1 MKKYSVLLVDDEED
15 VVEAIVQK
23 IDWEGLGYSL
33 AGYAKN
39 GLEALEIAEEKQIDV
54 VLTDIKMPYMDGLTL
69 SHRLK
74 ELYPSIKIIIFSG
87 FDEFEYA
94 KEAIRLEAEE
104 YMLKPVDA
112 GELSRVFQKVHD
124 ALDQEFDEKQ
134 SIHRLK
140 NYYLESLPI
149 LQESFYTSLIEGTLP
164 QQDMESTLL
173 DYQISL
179 PGKYYAVVILHNS
192 LSLSPEGINPLLI
205 TMSIRK
211 LAEERLQKNWRP
223 CFFTYLGNTL
233 LIAQLDRETDSIK
246 LTDDCEILCRMAKHV
261 CKATVTAGIGKTVSH
276 LVDLP
281 LSYLGARDAV
291 AYRVLYGRGKAI
303 AISEIGLE
311 GKEERN
317 VNKEIID
324 EERLLDI
331 YRSIRMSSE
340 EELDKCID
348 LYVENSHLDSP
359 SLQEYHFFLMD
370 LVTNMHKFLLSN
382 QMDTNLI
389 FPKEED
395 VYQKV
400 QQFSLAELSQWLKEV
415 CKKIQRHIQEM
426 RSDKTKSFVKRAVEH
441 VHSHYMDKDLTV
453 EALSQELHV
462 SAAYFS
468 TVFKRET
475 GKSFINYL
483 TDYRMEK
490 AIRLLMEEEEKACS
504 IAESVGYSDPNYFS
518 YPFKKKFGM
527 SPSKY
532 KSGGKGKEVL

>member
-23 IDWEGLGYSL
+23 IDWEALGYSL

-490 AIRLLMEEEEKACS
+490 AIRLLMEEEEKTYI

-518 YPFKKKFGM
+518 YAFKKKFGM

>member
-23 IDWEGLGYSL
+23 IDWDRLGYSL

-39 GLEALEIAEEKQIDV
+39 GLEALEIAEEKPIDV

-112 GELSRVFQKVHD
+112 GELSRVFQKVHE

-149 LQESFYTSLIEGTLP
+149 LQESLYTSLIEGTLP
-164 QQDMESTLL
+164 QQDLESTLL

-223 CFFTYLGNTL
+223 CFLTYLGHTL
-233 LIAQLDRETDSIK
+233 FIAQMDKESDSLK
-246 LTDDCEILCRMAKHV
+246 LTDDCEILCRMARHI
-261 CKATVTAGIGKTVSH
+261 CKATVTAGIGKTVSN
-276 LVDLP
+276 LMDLP

-311 GKEERN
+311 GKEEHK

-348 LYVENSHLDSP
+348 FYIENSRLDSP

-370 LVTNMHKFLLSN
+370 LVTNMHKFLLAN
-382 QMDTNLI
+382 QVDTGLI

-400 QQFSLAELSQWLKEV
+400 QQFSLAELSQWMKEI
-415 CKKIQRHIQEM
+415 CKKMQIIIQEM
-426 RSDKTKSFVKRAVEH
+426 RSDKTKSFVKKAVEH

-490 AIRLLMEEEEKACS
+490 ALRLLMEEEEKTYI
-504 IAESVGYSDPNYFS
+504 IAEAVGYSDPNYFS
-518 YPFKKKFGM
+518 YAFKKKFGM

-532 KSGGKGKEVL
+532 KSNSKGKEGL

>member
-23 IDWEGLGYSL
+23 IDWDRLGYSL

-39 GLEALEIAEEKQIDV
+39 GLEALEIAEEKPIDV

-112 GELSRVFQKVHD
+112 GELSRVFQKVHE

-149 LQESFYTSLIEGTLP
+149 LQESLYTSLIEGTLP
-164 QQDMESTLL
+164 QQDLESTLL

-223 CFFTYLGNTL
+223 CFLTYLGHTL
-233 LIAQLDRETDSIK
+233 FIAQMDKESDSLK
-246 LTDDCEILCRMAKHV
+246 LTDDCEILCRMARHI
-261 CKATVTAGIGKTVSH
+261 CKATVTAGIGKTVSN
-276 LVDLP
+276 LMDLP

-311 GKEERN
+311 GKEEHK

-348 LYVENSHLDSP
+348 LYIENSRLESP

-370 LVTNMHKFLLSN
+370 LVTNMHKFLLAN
-382 QMDTNLI
+382 QVDTGLI

-400 QQFSLAELSQWLKEV
+400 QQFSLAELSQWMKEI
-415 CKKIQRHIQEM
+415 CKKMQIIIQEM
-426 RSDKTKSFVKRAVEH
+426 RSDKTKSFVKKAVEH

-490 AIRLLMEEEEKACS
+490 ALRLLMEEEEKTYI
-504 IAESVGYSDPNYFS
+504 IAEAVGYSDPNYFS
-518 YPFKKKFGM
+518 YAFKKKFGM

-532 KSGGKGKEVL
+532 KSNSQGKEGL

>member
-23 IDWEGLGYSL
+23 IDWDRLGYSL

-39 GLEALEIAEEKQIDV
+39 GLEALEIAEEKPIDV

-112 GELSRVFQKVHD
+112 GELSRVFQKVHE

-149 LQESFYTSLIEGTLP
+149 LQESLYTSLIEGTLP
-164 QQDMESTLL
+164 QQDLESTLL

-223 CFFTYLGNTL
+223 CFLTYLGHTL
-233 LIAQLDRETDSIK
+233 FIAQMDKESDSLK
-246 LTDDCEILCRMAKHV
+246 LTDDCEILCRMARHI
-261 CKATVTAGIGKTVSH
+261 CKATVTAGIGKTVSN
-276 LVDLP
+276 LMDLP

-311 GKEERN
+311 GKEEHK

-348 LYVENSHLDSP
+348 LYIENSRLDSP

-370 LVTNMHKFLLSN
+370 LVTNMHKFLLAN
-382 QMDTNLI
+382 QVDTI
-389 FPKEED
+389 
-395 VYQKV
+395 
-400 QQFSLAELSQWLKEV
+400 
-415 CKKIQRHIQEM
+415 HEM
-426 RSDKTKSFVKRAVEH
+426 RSDTTKSFGKKAVEH

-490 AIRLLMEEEEKACS
+490 ALRLLMEEEEKTYI
-504 IAESVGYSDPNYFS
+504 IAEAVGYSDPNYFS
-518 YPFKKKFGM
+518 YAFKKKFGM

-532 KSGGKGKEVL
+532 KSNSKGKEGL

>member
-490 AIRLLMEEEEKACS
+490 AIRLLMEEEEKTYI

-518 YPFKKKFGM
+518 YAFKKKFGM

-532 KSGGKGKEVL
+532 KSGGKGKDLL

>member
-23 IDWEGLGYSL
+23 IDWDRLGYSL

-94 KEAIRLEAEE
+94 KVAIRLEAEE

-112 GELSRVFQKVHD
+112 GELSRVFQKVHE

-149 LQESFYTSLIEGTLP
+149 LQESLYTSLIEGTLP
-164 QQDMESTLL
+164 QQDLESTLL

-179 PGKYYAVVILHNS
+179 PGKYFAVVILHNS

-211 LAEERLQKNWRP
+211 LAEERLQKHWRP

-233 LIAQLDRETDSIK
+233 FIAQMDKESDSLK
-246 LTDDCEILCRMAKHV
+246 LTDDCEILCRMARHI
-261 CKATVTAGIGKTVSH
+261 CKATVTAGIGKTVSN
-276 LVDLP
+276 LMDLP

-311 GKEERN
+311 GKEEHK

-348 LYVENSHLDSP
+348 LYIENSRLDSP

-370 LVTNMHKFLLSN
+370 LVTNMHKFLLAN
-382 QMDTNLI
+382 QVDTGLI

-400 QQFSLAELSQWLKEV
+400 QQFSLAELSQWMKEI
-415 CKKIQRHIQEM
+415 CKKMQIIIQEM
-426 RSDKTKSFVKRAVEH
+426 RSDKTKSFVKKAVEH

-490 AIRLLMEEEEKACS
+490 ALRLLMEEEEKTYI
-504 IAESVGYSDPNYFS
+504 IAEAVGYSDPNYFS
-518 YPFKKKFGM
+518 YAFKKKFGM

-532 KSGGKGKEVL
+532 KSNSKGKEGL

>member
-23 IDWEGLGYSL
+23 IDWDRLGYSL

-39 GLEALEIAEEKQIDV
+39 GLEALEIAEEKPIDV

-112 GELSRVFQKVHD
+112 GELSRVFQKVHE

-149 LQESFYTSLIEGTLP
+149 LQESLYTSLIEGTLP
-164 QQDMESTLL
+164 QQDLESTLL

-223 CFFTYLGNTL
+223 CFLTYLGHTL
-233 LIAQLDRETDSIK
+233 FIAQMDKESDSLK
-246 LTDDCEILCRMAKHV
+246 LTDDCEILCRMARHI
-261 CKATVTAGIGKTVSH
+261 CKATVTAGIGKTVSN
-276 LVDLP
+276 LMDLP

-311 GKEERN
+311 GKEEHK

-348 LYVENSHLDSP
+348 LYIENSRLDSP

-370 LVTNMHKFLLSN
+370 LVTNMHKFLLAN
-382 QMDTNLI
+382 QVDTGLI

-400 QQFSLAELSQWLKEV
+400 QQFCLAELSQWMKEI
-415 CKKIQRHIQEM
+415 CKKIQIIIQEM
-426 RSDKTKSFVKRAVEH
+426 RSDKTKSFVKKAVEH
-441 VHSHYMDKDLTV
+441 VHSHYMNKDLTV

-490 AIRLLMEEEEKACS
+490 ALRLLMEEEEKTYI
-504 IAESVGYSDPNYFS
+504 IAEAVGYSDPNYFS
-518 YPFKKKFGM
+518 YAFKKKFGM

-532 KSGGKGKEVL
+532 KSNSKGKEGL

>member
-23 IDWEGLGYSL
+23 IDWDRLGYSL

-149 LQESFYTSLIEGTLP
+149 LQESLYTSLIEGTLP
-164 QQDMESTLL
+164 QQDLESTLL

-179 PGKYYAVVILHNS
+179 PGKYFAVVILHNS

-211 LAEERLQKNWRP
+211 LAEERLQKHWRP

-233 LIAQLDRETDSIK
+233 FIAQMDKESDSLK
-246 LTDDCEILCRMAKHV
+246 LTDDCEILCRMARHI
-261 CKATVTAGIGKTVSH
+261 CKATVTTGIGKPVDN
-276 LVDLP
+276 LMDLP

-311 GKEERN
+311 GKEEHK

-340 EELDKCID
+340 EELNKCID
-348 LYVENSHLDSP
+348 LYIENSRLDSP

-370 LVTNMHKFLLSN
+370 LVTNMHKFLLAN
-382 QMDTNLI
+382 QVDTGLI

-400 QQFSLAELSQWLKEV
+400 QQFSLAELSQWMKEI
-415 CKKIQRHIQEM
+415 CKKMQIIIQEM
-426 RSDKTKSFVKRAVEH
+426 RSDKTKSFVKKAVEH

-490 AIRLLMEEEEKACS
+490 ALRLLMEEEEKTYI
-504 IAESVGYSDPNYFS
+504 IAEAVGYSDPNYFS
-518 YPFKKKFGM
+518 YAFKKKFGM

-532 KSGGKGKEVL
+532 KSNSKGKEGL

>member
-23 IDWEGLGYSL
+23 IDWDRLGYSL

-112 GELSRVFQKVHD
+112 GELSRVFQKVHE

-149 LQESFYTSLIEGTLP
+149 LQESLYTSLIEGTLP
-164 QQDMESTLL
+164 QQDLESTLL

-179 PGKYYAVVILHNS
+179 PGKYFAVVILHNS

-211 LAEERLQKNWRP
+211 LAEERLQKHWRP
-223 CFFTYLGNTL
+223 FFFTYLGNTL
-233 LIAQLDRETDSIK
+233 FIAQMDKESDSLK
-246 LTDDCEILCRMAKHV
+246 LTDDCEILCRMARHI
-261 CKATVTAGIGKTVSH
+261 CKATVTAGIGKTVSN
-276 LVDLP
+276 LMDLP

-311 GKEERN
+311 GKEEHK

-348 LYVENSHLDSP
+348 LYIENSRLDSP

-370 LVTNMHKFLLSN
+370 LVTNMHKFLLAN
-382 QMDTNLI
+382 QVDTGLI

-400 QQFSLAELSQWLKEV
+400 QQFSLAELSQWMKEI
-415 CKKIQRHIQEM
+415 CKKMQIIIQEM
-426 RSDKTKSFVKRAVEH
+426 RSDKTKSFVKKAVEH

-490 AIRLLMEEEEKACS
+490 ALRLLMEEEEKTYI
-504 IAESVGYSDPNYFS
+504 IAEAVGYSDPNYFS
-518 YPFKKKFGM
+518 YAFKKKFGM

-532 KSGGKGKEVL
+532 KSNSKGKEGL

>member
-23 IDWEGLGYSL
+23 IDWDRLGYSL

-39 GLEALEIAEEKQIDV
+39 GLEALEIAEEKPIDV

-112 GELSRVFQKVHD
+112 GELSRVFQKVHE

-134 SIHRLK
+134 SIYRLK

-149 LQESFYTSLIEGTLP
+149 LQESLYTSLIEGTLP
-164 QQDMESTLL
+164 QQDLESTLL

-223 CFFTYLGNTL
+223 CFLTYLGHTL
-233 LIAQLDRETDSIK
+233 FIAQMDKESDSLK
-246 LTDDCEILCRMAKHV
+246 LTDDCEILCRMARHI
-261 CKATVTAGIGKTVSH
+261 CKATVTAGIGKTVSN
-276 LVDLP
+276 LMDLP

-311 GKEERN
+311 GKEEHK

-348 LYVENSHLDSP
+348 LYIENSRLDSP

-370 LVTNMHKFLLSN
+370 LVTNMHKFLLAN
-382 QMDTNLI
+382 QVDTGLI

-400 QQFSLAELSQWLKEV
+400 QQFSLAELSQWMKEI
-415 CKKIQRHIQEM
+415 CKKMQIIIQEM
-426 RSDKTKSFVKRAVEH
+426 RSDKTKSFVKKAVEH

-490 AIRLLMEEEEKACS
+490 ALRLLMEEEEKTYI
-504 IAESVGYSDPNYFS
+504 IAEAVGYSDPNYFS
-518 YPFKKKFGM
+518 YAFKKKFGM

-532 KSGGKGKEVL
+532 KSNSKGKEGL

>member
-348 LYVENSHLDSP
+348 LCVENSHLDSP

-490 AIRLLMEEEEKACS
+490 AIRLLMEEEEKTYI

-518 YPFKKKFGM
+518 YAFKKKFGM

>member
-23 IDWEGLGYSL
+23 IDWDRLGYSL

-112 GELSRVFQKVHD
+112 GELSRVFQKVHE

-149 LQESFYTSLIEGTLP
+149 LQESLYTSLIEGTLP
-164 QQDMESTLL
+164 QQDLESTLL

-179 PGKYYAVVILHNS
+179 PGKYFAVVILHNS

-223 CFFTYLGNTL
+223 CFFTYLGHTL
-233 LIAQLDRETDSIK
+233 FIAQMDRETDNLK
-246 LTDDCEILCRMAKHV
+246 LTDDCEILCRMARHI
-261 CKATVTAGIGKTVSH
+261 CKATVTAGIGKTVSN
-276 LVDLP
+276 LMDLP

-311 GKEERN
+311 GKEEHK

-340 EELDKCID
+340 EELNKCID
-348 LYVENSHLDSP
+348 LYIENSRLDSP

-370 LVTNMHKFLLSN
+370 LVTNMHKFLLAN
-382 QMDTNLI
+382 QVDTGLI

-400 QQFSLAELSQWLKEV
+400 QQFSLAELSQWMKEI
-415 CKKIQRHIQEM
+415 CKKMQRIIQEM
-426 RSDKTKSFVKRAVEH
+426 RSDKTKSFVKKAVEH

-468 TVFKRET
+468 TIFKRET

-490 AIRLLMEEEEKACS
+490 ALRLLMEEEEKTYI
-504 IAESVGYSDPNYFS
+504 IAEAVGYSDPNYFS
-518 YPFKKKFGM
+518 YAFKKKFGM

-532 KSGGKGKEVL
+532 KSSNKGKEGL

>member
-23 IDWEGLGYSL
+23 IDWDRLGYSL

-39 GLEALEIAEEKQIDV
+39 GLEALEIAEEKPIDV

-124 ALDQEFDEKQ
+124 ALDQEFDEMQ

-164 QQDMESTLL
+164 QQDLESTLL
-173 DYQISL
+173 DYQIAL
-179 PGKYYAVVILHNS
+179 PGKYFAVVILHNS
-192 LSLSPEGINPLLI
+192 LSMSPEGINPLLI

-211 LAEERLQKNWRP
+211 L
-223 CFFTYLGNTL
+223 F
-233 LIAQLDRETDSIK
+233 IAQLEQEKDSLR
-246 LTDDCEILCRMAKHV
+246 LTDDCEILCRMARHI
-261 CKATVTAGIGKTVSH
+261 CKATVTAGIGKTVSN
-276 LVDLP
+276 LMDLP

-311 GKEERN
+311 DKEEHT

-340 EELDKCID
+340 EELEKCID
-348 LYVENSHLDSP
+348 LYIENSRLDSP

-370 LVTNMHKFLLSN
+370 LVTNMHKFLLVN
-382 QMDTNLI
+382 QVDTGLI

-400 QQFSLAELSQWLKEV
+400 QQFSLAELSQWMKEI
-415 CKKIQRHIQEM
+415 CKRMQRLIQEM
-426 RSDKTKSFVKRAVEH
+426 RSDKTKSFVKKAVEH

-490 AIRLLMEEEEKACS
+490 ALRLLMEEEEKTYI
-504 IAESVGYSDPNYFS
+504 IAEAVGYSDPNYFS
-518 YPFKKKFGM
+518 YAFKKKFGM

-532 KSGGKGKEVL
+532 KSNSKGKEG

>member
-15 VVEAIVQK
+15 VVEAIIQK

-490 AIRLLMEEEEKACS
+490 AIRLLMEEEEKTYI

-518 YPFKKKFGM
+518 YAFKKKFGM

>member
-23 IDWEGLGYSL
+23 IDWDRLGYSL

-140 NYYLESLPI
+140 NDYLESLPI
-149 LQESFYTSLIEGTLP
+149 LQESLYTSLIEGTLP
-164 QQDMESTLL
+164 QQDLESTLL

-179 PGKYYAVVILHNS
+179 PGKYFAVVILHNS

-205 TMSIRK
+205 TMSSRK
-211 LAEERLQKNWRP
+211 LAEERLQKHWRP

-233 LIAQLDRETDSIK
+233 FIAQMDKESDSLK
-246 LTDDCEILCRMAKHV
+246 LTDDCEILCRMARHI
-261 CKATVTAGIGKTVSH
+261 CKATVTAGIGKPVDN
-276 LVDLP
+276 LMDLP

-311 GKEERN
+311 GKEEHK

-340 EELDKCID
+340 EELNKCID
-348 LYVENSHLDSP
+348 LYIENSRLDSP

-370 LVTNMHKFLLSN
+370 LVTNMHKFLLAN
-382 QMDTNLI
+382 QVDTGLI

-400 QQFSLAELSQWLKEV
+400 QQFSLAELSQWMKEI
-415 CKKIQRHIQEM
+415 CKKMQIIIQEM
-426 RSDKTKSFVKRAVEH
+426 RSDKTKSFVKKAVEH

-490 AIRLLMEEEEKACS
+490 ALRLLMEEEEKTYI
-504 IAESVGYSDPNYFS
+504 IAEAVGYSDPNYFS
-518 YPFKKKFGM
+518 YAFKKKFGM

-532 KSGGKGKEVL
+532 KSNSKGKEGL

>member
-23 IDWEGLGYSL
+23 IDWDRLGYSL

-39 GLEALEIAEEKQIDV
+39 GLEALEIAEEKPIDV

-112 GELSRVFQKVHD
+112 GELSRVFQKVHE
-124 ALDQEFDEKQ
+124 ALDQEFDEQQ

-149 LQESFYTSLIEGTLP
+149 LQESLYTSLIEGTLP
-164 QQDMESTLL
+164 QQDLESTLL

-223 CFFTYLGNTL
+223 CFLTYLGHTL
-233 LIAQLDRETDSIK
+233 FIAQMDKESDSLK
-246 LTDDCEILCRMAKHV
+246 LTDDCEILCRMARHI
-261 CKATVTAGIGKTVSH
+261 CKATVTAGIGKTVSN
-276 LVDLP
+276 LMDLP

-311 GKEERN
+311 GKEEHK

-348 LYVENSHLDSP
+348 LYIENSRLDSP

-370 LVTNMHKFLLSN
+370 LVTNMHKFLLAN
-382 QMDTNLI
+382 QVDTGLI

-400 QQFSLAELSQWLKEV
+400 QQFSLAELSQWMKEI
-415 CKKIQRHIQEM
+415 CKKMQIIIQEM
-426 RSDKTKSFVKRAVEH
+426 RSDKTKSFVKKAVEH

-490 AIRLLMEEEEKACS
+490 ALRLLMEEEEKTYI
-504 IAESVGYSDPNYFS
+504 IAEAVGYSDPNYFS
-518 YPFKKKFGM
+518 YAFKKKFGM

-532 KSGGKGKEVL
+532 KSNSKGKEGL

>member
-23 IDWEGLGYSL
+23 IDWDRLGYSL

-39 GLEALEIAEEKQIDV
+39 GLEALEIAEEKPIDV

-112 GELSRVFQKVHD
+112 GELSRVFQKVHE

-149 LQESFYTSLIEGTLP
+149 LQESLYTSLIEGTLP
-164 QQDMESTLL
+164 QQDLESTLL

-179 PGKYYAVVILHNS
+179 PGKYFAVVILHNS

-211 LAEERLQKNWRP
+211 LAEERLQKHWRP

-233 LIAQLDRETDSIK
+233 FIAQMDKESDSLK
-246 LTDDCEILCRMAKHV
+246 LTDDCEILCRMARHI
-261 CKATVTAGIGKTVSH
+261 CKATVTAGIGKPVDN
-276 LVDLP
+276 LMDLP

-311 GKEERN
+311 GKEEHK

-340 EELDKCID
+340 EELNKCID
-348 LYVENSHLDSP
+348 LYIENSRLDSP

-382 QMDTNLI
+382 QVDTGLI

-400 QQFSLAELSQWLKEV
+400 QQFSLAELSQWMKEI
-415 CKKIQRHIQEM
+415 CKKMQIIIQEM
-426 RSDKTKSFVKRAVEH
+426 RSDKTKSFVKKAVEH

-490 AIRLLMEEEEKACS
+490 ALRLLMEEEEKTYI
-504 IAESVGYSDPNYFS
+504 IAEAVGYSDPNYFS
-518 YPFKKKFGM
+518 YAFKKKFGM

-532 KSGGKGKEVL
+532 KSNSKGKEGL

>member
-23 IDWEGLGYSL
+23 IDWDRLGYSL

-39 GLEALEIAEEKQIDV
+39 GLEALEIAEEKPIDV

-112 GELSRVFQKVHD
+112 GELSRVFQKVHE

-149 LQESFYTSLIEGTLP
+149 LQESLYTSLIEGTLP
-164 QQDMESTLL
+164 QQDLESTLL

-223 CFFTYLGNTL
+223 CFLTYLGHTL
-233 LIAQLDRETDSIK
+233 FIAQMDKESDSLK
-246 LTDDCEILCRMAKHV
+246 LTDDCEILCRMARHI
-261 CKATVTAGIGKTVSH
+261 CKATVTAGIGKTVSN
-276 LVDLP
+276 LMDLP

-311 GKEERN
+311 GKEEHK

-348 LYVENSHLDSP
+348 LYIENSRLDSP

-370 LVTNMHKFLLSN
+370 LVTNMHKFLLAN
-382 QMDTNLI
+382 QVDTGLI

-400 QQFSLAELSQWLKEV
+400 QQFSLAELSQWMKEI
-415 CKKIQRHIQEM
+415 CKKMQIIIQEM
-426 RSDKTKSFVKRAVEH
+426 RSDKTKSFVKKAVEH

-453 EALSQELHV
+453 EALSQELQV

-490 AIRLLMEEEEKACS
+490 ALRLLMEEEEKTYI
-504 IAESVGYSDPNYFS
+504 IAEAVGYSDPNYFS
-518 YPFKKKFGM
+518 YAFKKKFGM

-532 KSGGKGKEVL
+532 KSNSKGKEGL

>member
-23 IDWEGLGYSL
+23 IDWDRLGYSL

-39 GLEALEIAEEKQIDV
+39 GLEALEIAEEKPIDV

-112 GELSRVFQKVHD
+112 VELSRVFQKVHE

-149 LQESFYTSLIEGTLP
+149 LQESLYTSLIEGTLP
-164 QQDMESTLL
+164 QQDLESTLL

-223 CFFTYLGNTL
+223 CFLTYLGHTL
-233 LIAQLDRETDSIK
+233 FIAQMDKESDSLK
-246 LTDDCEILCRMAKHV
+246 LTDDCEILCRMARHI
-261 CKATVTAGIGKTVSH
+261 CKATVTAGIGKTVSN
-276 LVDLP
+276 LMDLP

-311 GKEERN
+311 GKEEHK

-348 LYVENSHLDSP
+348 LYIENSRLDSP

-370 LVTNMHKFLLSN
+370 LVTNMHKFLLAN
-382 QMDTNLI
+382 QVDTGLI

-400 QQFSLAELSQWLKEV
+400 QQFSLAELSHWMKEI
-415 CKKIQRHIQEM
+415 CKKMQSIIQEM
-426 RSDKTKSFVKRAVEH
+426 RSDKTKSFVKKAVEH

-490 AIRLLMEEEEKACS
+490 ALRLLMEEEEKTYI
-504 IAESVGYSDPNYFS
+504 IAEAVGYSDPNYFS
-518 YPFKKKFGM
+518 YAFKKKFGM

-532 KSGGKGKEVL
+532 KSNSKGKEGL

>member
-23 IDWEGLGYSL
+23 IDWDRLGYSL

-39 GLEALEIAEEKQIDV
+39 GLEALEIAEEKPIDV

-112 GELSRVFQKVHD
+112 GELSRVFQKVHE

-149 LQESFYTSLIEGTLP
+149 LQESLYTSLIEGTLP
-164 QQDMESTLL
+164 QQDLESTLL

-179 PGKYYAVVILHNS
+179 PGKYFAVVILHNS

-233 LIAQLDRETDSIK
+233 FIAQMDKESDSLK
-246 LTDDCEILCRMAKHV
+246 LTDDCEILCRMARHI
-261 CKATVTAGIGKTVSH
+261 CKATVTAGIGKTVSN
-276 LVDLP
+276 LMDLP

-311 GKEERN
+311 GKEEHKDK
-317 VNKEIID
+317 KEIID

-348 LYVENSHLDSP
+348 LYIENSRLESP

-370 LVTNMHKFLLSN
+370 LVTNMHKFLLAN
-382 QMDTNLI
+382 QVDTGLI
-389 FPKEED
+389 FAKEED

-400 QQFSLAELSQWLKEV
+400 QQFSLAELSQWMKEI
-415 CKKIQRHIQEM
+415 CKKMQIIIQEM
-426 RSDKTKSFVKRAVEH
+426 RSDKTKSFVKKAVEH

-490 AIRLLMEEEEKACS
+490 ALRLLMEEEEKTYI
-504 IAESVGYSDPNYFS
+504 IAEAVGYSDPNYFS
-518 YPFKKKFGM
+518 YAFKKKFGM

-532 KSGGKGKEVL
+532 KSNSKGKEGL

>member
-23 IDWEGLGYSL
+23 IDWDRLGYSL

-74 ELYPSIKIIIFSG
+74 ELYPSIQIIIFSG

-149 LQESFYTSLIEGTLP
+149 LQESLYTSLIEGTLP
-164 QQDMESTLL
+164 QQDLESTLL

-179 PGKYYAVVILHNS
+179 PGKYFAVVILHNS

-211 LAEERLQKNWRP
+211 LAEERLQKHWRP

-233 LIAQLDRETDSIK
+233 FIAQMDKESDSLK
-246 LTDDCEILCRMAKHV
+246 LTDDCEILCRMARHI
-261 CKATVTAGIGKTVSH
+261 CKATVTAGIGKPVDN
-276 LVDLP
+276 LMDLP

-311 GKEERN
+311 GKEEHK

-340 EELDKCID
+340 EELNKCID
-348 LYVENSHLDSP
+348 LYIENSRLDSP

-370 LVTNMHKFLLSN
+370 LVTNMHKFLLAN
-382 QMDTNLI
+382 QVDTGLI

-400 QQFSLAELSQWLKEV
+400 QQFSLAELSQWMKEI
-415 CKKIQRHIQEM
+415 CKKMQIIIQEM
-426 RSDKTKSFVKRAVEH
+426 RSDKTKSFVKKAVEH

-490 AIRLLMEEEEKACS
+490 ALRLLMEEEEKTYI
-504 IAESVGYSDPNYFS
+504 IAEAVGYSDPNYFS
-518 YPFKKKFGM
+518 YAFKKKFGM

-532 KSGGKGKEVL
+532 KSNSKGKEGL

>member
-400 QQFSLAELSQWLKEV
+400 QQFSLVELSQWLKEV

-490 AIRLLMEEEEKACS
+490 AIRLLMEEEEKTYI

-518 YPFKKKFGM
+518 YAFKKKFGM

>member
-1 MKKYSVLLVDDEED
+1 MLYSCMLVDDEED
-15 VVEAIVQK
+15 VISAIRQT
-23 IDWEGLGYSL
+23 IDWESLGFSVPRE
-33 AGYAKN
+33 AHN
-39 GLEALEIAEEKQIDV
+39 GIEALEFAEESAPDV

-112 GELSRVFQKVHD
+112 GELSRVFQKVHE

-149 LQESFYTSLIEGTLP
+149 LQESLYTSLIEGTLP
-164 QQDMESTLL
+164 QQDLESTLL

-179 PGKYYAVVILHNS
+179 PGKYFAVVILHNS

-211 LAEERLQKNWRP
+211 LAEERLQKHWRP

-233 LIAQLDRETDSIK
+233 FIAQMDKESDSLK
-246 LTDDCEILCRMAKHV
+246 LTDDCEILCRMARHI
-261 CKATVTAGIGKTVSH
+261 CKATVTAGIGKTVSN
-276 LVDLP
+276 LMDLP

-311 GKEERN
+311 GKEEHK

-348 LYVENSHLDSP
+348 LYIENSRLDSP

-370 LVTNMHKFLLSN
+370 LVTNMHKFLLAN
-382 QMDTNLI
+382 QVDTGLI

-400 QQFSLAELSQWLKEV
+400 QQFSLAELSQWMKEI
-415 CKKIQRHIQEM
+415 CKKMQIIIQEM
-426 RSDKTKSFVKRAVEH
+426 RSDKTKSFVKKAVEH

-490 AIRLLMEEEEKACS
+490 ALRLLMEEEEKTYI
-504 IAESVGYSDPNYFS
+504 IAEAVGYSDPNYFS
-518 YPFKKKFGM
+518 YAFKKKFGM

-532 KSGGKGKEVL
+532 KSNSKGKEGL

>member
-23 IDWEGLGYSL
+23 IDWDRLGYSL

-112 GELSRVFQKVHD
+112 GELSRVFQKVHE

-149 LQESFYTSLIEGTLP
+149 LQESLYTSLIEGTLP
-164 QQDMESTLL
+164 QQDLESTLL

-223 CFFTYLGNTL
+223 CFLTYLGHTL
-233 LIAQLDRETDSIK
+233 FIAQMDKESDSLK
-246 LTDDCEILCRMAKHV
+246 LTDDCEILCRMARHI
-261 CKATVTAGIGKTVSH
+261 CKATVTAGIGKTVSN
-276 LVDLP
+276 LMDLP

-303 AISEIGLE
+303 AIREIGLE
-311 GKEERN
+311 GKEEHK

-340 EELDKCID
+340 EELNKCID
-348 LYVENSHLDSP
+348 LYIENSRLDSP

-370 LVTNMHKFLLSN
+370 LVTNMHKFLLAN
-382 QMDTNLI
+382 QVDTGLI

-400 QQFSLAELSQWLKEV
+400 QQFSLAELSQWMKEI
-415 CKKIQRHIQEM
+415 CKKMQIIIQEM
-426 RSDKTKSFVKRAVEH
+426 RSDKTKSFVKKAVEH

-490 AIRLLMEEEEKACS
+490 ALRLLMEEEEKTYI
-504 IAESVGYSDPNYFS
+504 IAEAVGYSDPNYFS
-518 YPFKKKFGM
+518 YAFKKKFGM

-532 KSGGKGKEVL
+532 KSNSKGKEGL